1 VTITSLSPVQ
11 PVPIE
16 KIVADLRKS
25 TNRDDVVRCA
35 CHGVA
40 TVARCGIFL
49 ARRREILKGWD
60 GVGISLSRD
69 AVRNLWLPLS
79 SPSMFRNVVIST
91 QHYYGPP
98 GDSAIDVL
106 FQAIIR
112 SHGGEL
118 IIRPIRLHQR
128 VIALLCADGVSS
140 HEAACEIIET
150 IADEV
155 VNAFAKLMATK

>member
-1 VTITSLSPVQ
+1 MQ

-16 KIVADLRKS
+16 KIVTELRKS
-25 TNRDDVVRCA
+25 TNRDEVVRFA

-40 TVARCGIFL
+40 SVARCAVFL

-91 QHYYGPP
+91 HPYYGPP
-98 GDSAIDVL
+98 GNSAIDVL
-106 FQAIIR
+106 FQAIVR

-118 IIRPIRLHQR
+118 IIRPILLHQR
-128 VIALLCADGVSS
+128 VIALLCADGVDS
-140 HEAACEIIET
+140 HETARERIET
-150 IADEV
+150 IANEV